1 MSDFLSI
8 GASAVNVYRQAIA
21 TTSNNIANVN
31 TEGYSKQ
38 AVNVSESYPTQI
50 ASYFIGT
57 GSTVD
62 NIQRSYDE
70 FVERSLRDSASDLQ
84 ATTPLI
90 EYTERIV
97 DIMGSETANLT
108 NAIEAFFNAS
118 RSLSV
123 DPGSIPLRN
132 EVLNSGYAL
141 ASRFNTLSTQ
151 IDAVGTESRGRLR
164 AALEEV
170 NNLAGQL
177 LSINKQLGRNSEKSK
192 QPPQLMDQRDLTLRK
207 LSGLS
212 TIGVTESSNGQVS
225 VNFGGPGRGFEIV
238 TPSGVRKIAMIS
250 DSADPTGD
258 VQLVIDPRGSKQP
271 LPPLS
276 GGEVGGLLTFRNE
289 VAKVARD
296 LLDHLA
302 VQFANKVNEVHRQ
315 GFDLNGDFG
324 QDFFRV
330 TPSYSINSEAA
341 SGTFSVDVNVVDQT
355 DLPTD
360 PIKMMYSESTQS
372 WRVYTDSYLHP
383 RLRSTGA
390 TPTTIEAELSDANNF
405 SFRGLALSI
414 SGTPEDADTIILS
427 PKNRAADTFTME
439 LRDPRRVAASEPMTL
454 MPAPA
459 NSGDVSAD
467 LSYLLPSER
476 SSGFDSGARFS
487 QLVPNLSSNA
497 NLSLTTSSVRP
508 AIVIDANTSA
518 PTVVFDIGPNSDQLV
533 QVLTAESVHLAGTVI
548 TGSEVAQLVASDA
561 GFNAGAAYNS
571 KYLNQTGSDAYLDTA
586 VRLGAIGQTI
596 TEVVPEVDSASGALV
611 SRQIQL
617 PPAISSKLVPSYTNS
632 SGVDVTLIDAGDLTL
647 NGQSLGALTLSNGEG
662 LSAAK
667 ISSWLRSEISASGQT
682 GLVVN
687 AKTDVLVAGI
697 DATQTLEINNVT
709 IDYDVYADMTGML
722 TAINAVSGQTGVK
735 AEWDSE
741 TAFRLTNAAGFEGK
755 NIVLGGTDSVTA
767 LNLSTGTY
775 SGRLVVTGEVGD
787 WVTLTLGAGQPSDLG
802 QIGFYTG
809 VYVDKPLNE
818 ELAVFVT
825 GTGSVGSAISG
836 RASNV
841 DQPSV
846 TQLPAS
852 PYKLTFTSDDIYT
865 ITDTAT
871 DTVVSKRLFEFGVPI
886 EYRGT
891 SISFSE
897 KPKKGDE
904 FSVAANA
911 SPGGNNK
918 NILALIEWSKRPI
931 IAGQTFSET
940 YLALVS
946 GVGTRSSMAELQRE
960 ALQVVYDQAYNTR
973 EESSG
978 VNLDDEAANL
988 IRFQQAYQA
997 AAQVIQAAQ
1006 KAFDTLLQIR

>member
-38 AVNVSESYPTQI
+38 GVNVGESYPTQI

-57 GSTVD
+57 GSTV
-62 NIQRSYDE
+62 NSIQRSYDE

-84 ATTPLI
+84 ATTPFI
-90 EYTERIV
+90 EYTNRIV

-132 EVLNSGYAL
+132 EVLSSGQAL

-151 IDAVGTESRGRLR
+151 IDAVGTESRDRLG

-192 QPPQLMDQRDLTLRK
+192 QPPQLMDQRDLILRK

-225 VNFGGPGRGFEIV
+225 VNFGGAGRGFEIV
-238 TPSGVRKIAMIS
+238 TSSGVREIAMVS

-271 LPPLS
+271 LPLLS

-296 LLDHLA
+296 GLDHIA

-330 TPSYSINSEAA
+330 TPSYSINSEAV
-341 SGTFSVDVNVVDQT
+341 SGTFSVDVKVVDQT

-360 PIKMMYSESTQS
+360 PTKMMYRESTQS
-372 WRVYTDSYLHP
+372 WLVYTDSQLHP
-383 RLRSTGA
+383 
-390 TPTTIEAELSDANNF
+390 EAELSVANNF

-459 NSGDVSAD
+459 NSSDVSAA

-487 QLVPNLSSNA
+487 QLLPNLSSDTD
-497 NLSLTTSSVRP
+497 LSLSTSSVRP

-518 PTVVFDIGPNSDQLV
+518 PTLVFDIGPNSDQLV
-533 QVLTAESVHLAGTVI
+533 QVLTAESVHLAGTAI
-548 TGSEVAQLVASDA
+548 TGSEAAQLVASDT

-571 KYLNQTGSDAYLDTA
+571 EYLNQTGSNAYLDTA
-586 VRLGAIGQTI
+586 VRLGAIGKTI
-596 TEVVPEVDSASGALV
+596 TEVVPEIDSASGDLL

-617 PPAISSKLVPSYTNS
+617 PPAISSKVVPSYTNS
-632 SGVDVTLIDAGDLTL
+632 SGSEVTLIDAGDLTL
-647 NGQSLGALTLSNGEG
+647 NGQSLGALTLSSTEA

-667 ISSWLRSEISASGQT
+667 ISAWLKSEISASGQT

-687 AKTDVLVAGI
+687 AKTDILVAGI
-697 DATQTLEINNVT
+697 DATQTLEINDVT
-709 IDYDVYADMTGML
+709 ITYDVYADMTEML
-722 TAINAVSGQTGVK
+722 TAINAVSGETRVK

-741 TAFRLTNAAGFEGK
+741 TAFRLTNAAGFEGE

-767 LNLSTGTY
+767 LNLSTGSY
-775 SGRLVVTGEVGD
+775 SGRLVVTGEVGEE
-787 WVTLTLGAGQPSDLG
+787 VALTLGAGQPSDLG

-836 RASNV
+836 RAANV
-841 DQPSV
+841 DQSSV
-846 TQLPAS
+846 AQLPAS

-904 FSVAANA
+904 FSVSANA

-931 IAGQTFSET
+931 ISGQTFSEA
-940 YLALVS
+940 YLDLVS
-946 GVGTRSSMAELQRE
+946 GVGSRSSMSELQRE

-1006 KAFDTLLQIR
+1006 KSFDTLLQIR

>member
-57 GSTVD
+57 GSTVN

-84 ATTPLI
+84 ATTPFI

-132 EVLNSGYAL
+132 EVVSSGQAL

-151 IDAVGTESRGRLR
+151 IDAVGTESRDRLG

-192 QPPQLMDQRDLTLRK
+192 QPAQLMDQRDLILRK
-207 LSGLS
+207 LSSLS

-225 VNFGGPGRGFEIV
+225 VNFGGAGRGFEIV
-238 TPSGVRKIAMIS
+238 TSSGVREIAMVS

-271 LPPLS
+271 LPLLS

-296 LLDHLA
+296 GLDHIA

-324 QDFFRV
+324 QDFFRI
-330 TPSYSINSEAA
+330 TPSYSINSEAV
-341 SGTFSVDVNVVDQT
+341 SGTFSVDVKVVDQT

-360 PIKMMYSESTQS
+360 PTKIMYRESTQS
-372 WRVYTDSYLHP
+372 WLVFTDSQLHP
-383 RLRSTGA
+383 
-390 TPTTIEAELSDANNF
+390 EAELSVANNF

-459 NSGDVSAD
+459 NSSDVSAA

-487 QLVPNLSSNA
+487 QLVPNLSSGA
-497 NLSLTTSSVRP
+497 NLSLTTSGVRP

-518 PTVVFDIGPNSDQLV
+518 PTLVFDIGPNSDQLV
-533 QVLTAESVHLAGTVI
+533 QVLTAESVHLAGTAI
-548 TGSEVAQLVASDA
+548 TGSEAAQLAASDA

-571 KYLNQTGSDAYLDTA
+571 EYLNQTGSNAYLDTA
-586 VRLGAIGQTI
+586 VRLGAIGKTI
-596 TEVVPEVDSASGALV
+596 TEVVPEVDSASGDLL
-611 SRQIQL
+611 SRQIQM
-617 PPAISSKLVPSYTNS
+617 PPAISSKVVPSYTNS
-632 SGVDVTLIDAGDLTL
+632 SGAEVTLIDSGDLTL
-647 NGQSLGALTLSNGEG
+647 NGQSLGALTLSSTEV

-667 ISSWLRSEISASGQT
+667 ISAWLRSEISASGQT

-687 AKTDVLVAGI
+687 AKTDILVAGI
-697 DATQTLEINNVT
+697 DATQTLEINDVS
-709 IDYDVYADMTGML
+709 IVYDVYADMTEML
-722 TAINAVSGQTGVK
+722 TAINAVSGETRVR

-741 TAFRLTNAAGFEGK
+741 TAFRLTNAAGFEGE

-767 LNLSTGTY
+767 LNLSTGSY
-775 SGRLVVTGEVGD
+775 SGRLVVTGEVGEE
-787 WVTLTLGAGQPSDLG
+787 VALTLGAGQPSDLG

-836 RASNV
+836 RAANV
-841 DQPSV
+841 DQSSV
-846 TQLPAS
+846 AQLPAS

-904 FSVAANA
+904 FSVSANA

-931 IAGQTFSET
+931 ISGQTFSEA
-940 YLALVS
+940 YLDLVS
-946 GVGTRSSMAELQRE
+946 GVGSRSSMSELQRE

-1006 KAFDTLLQIR
+1006 KSFDTLLQIR

>member
-57 GSTVD
+57 GSTVN

-84 ATTPLI
+84 ATTPFI

-132 EVLNSGYAL
+132 EVVSSGQAL

-151 IDAVGTESRGRLR
+151 IDAVGTESRDRLG

-192 QPPQLMDQRDLTLRK
+192 QPAQLMDQRDLILRK
-207 LSGLS
+207 LSSLS

-225 VNFGGPGRGFEIV
+225 VNFGGAGRGFEIV
-238 TPSGVRKIAMIS
+238 TSSGVREIAMVS

-271 LPPLS
+271 LSLLS

-296 LLDHLA
+296 GLDHIA

-324 QDFFRV
+324 QDFFRI
-330 TPSYSINSEAA
+330 TPSYSINSEAV
-341 SGTFSVDVNVVDQT
+341 SGTFSVDVKVVDQT

-360 PIKMMYSESTQS
+360 PTKIMYRESTQS
-372 WRVYTDSYLHP
+372 WLVFTDSQLHP
-383 RLRSTGA
+383 
-390 TPTTIEAELSDANNF
+390 EAELSVANNF

-459 NSGDVSAD
+459 NSSDVSAA

-487 QLVPNLSSNA
+487 QLVPNLSSGA
-497 NLSLTTSSVRP
+497 NLSLTTSGVRP

-518 PTVVFDIGPNSDQLV
+518 PTLVFDIGPNSDQLV

-548 TGSEVAQLVASDA
+548 TGSEAAQLVASDT

-571 KYLNQTGSDAYLDTA
+571 EYLNQTGSNAYLDTA
-586 VRLGAIGQTI
+586 VRLGAIGKTI
-596 TEVVPEVDSASGALV
+596 TEVVPEVDSASGALL

-617 PPAISSKLVPSYTNS
+617 PPAISSKVVPSYTNG
-632 SGVDVTLIDAGDLTL
+632 SGAEVTLIDAGDLTL
-647 NGQSLGALTLSNGEG
+647 NGQSLGALTLSSTEA

-667 ISSWLRSEISASGQT
+667 VSAWLKSEISASKQT

-687 AKTDVLVAGI
+687 AKTDILVAGI
-697 DATQTLEINNVT
+697 DATQTLEINDVS
-709 IDYDVYADMTGML
+709 IVYDVYADMTEML
-722 TAINAVSGQTGVK
+722 TAINAVSGETRVR

-741 TAFRLTNAAGFEGK
+741 TAFRLTNAAGFEGE

-767 LNLSTGTY
+767 LNLSTGSY
-775 SGRLVVTGEVGD
+775 SGRLVVTGEVGEE
-787 WVTLTLGAGQPSDLG
+787 VALTLGAGQPSDLG

-836 RASNV
+836 RAANV
-841 DQPSV
+841 DQSSV
-846 TQLPAS
+846 AQLPAS

-904 FSVAANA
+904 FSVSAND

-931 IAGQTFSET
+931 ISGQTFSEA
-940 YLALVS
+940 YLDLVS
-946 GVGTRSSMAELQRE
+946 GVGSRSSMSELQRE

-1006 KAFDTLLQIR
+1006 KSFDTLLQIR

>member
-62 NIQRSYDE
+62 KIQRSYDE

-84 ATTPLI
+84 ATTPFI

-97 DIMGSETANLT
+97 DIMGSESANLT

-132 EVLNSGYAL
+132 GVLSSGQAL

-151 IDAVGTESRGRLR
+151 IDAVGTESRGRLG

-192 QPPQLMDQRDLTLRK
+192 QPPQLMDQRDLILRK
-207 LSGLS
+207 LSALS

-225 VNFGGPGRGFEIV
+225 VNFGGAGRGFEIV
-238 TPSGVRKIAMIS
+238 TSSSVRKIGMVS

-258 VQLVIDPRGSKQP
+258 IQLFIDPRGSKQP

-276 GGEVGGLLTFRNE
+276 GGEVGGLLAFRNE

-296 LLDHLA
+296 GLDHIA

-324 QDFFRV
+324 QDFFRI
-330 TPSYSINSEAA
+330 TSSYSINSEAV
-341 SGTFSVDVNVVDQT
+341 SGTFSVDVKVVDQT

-360 PIKMMYSESTQS
+360 PTKMMYRESTQS
-372 WRVYTDSYLHP
+372 WLVYTDSQLHP
-383 RLRSTGA
+383 
-390 TPTTIEAELSDANNF
+390 EAELSVANNF
-405 SFRGLALSI
+405 TFRGLALSI

-427 PKNRAADTFTME
+427 PKDRAADTFTME

-459 NSGDVSAD
+459 NSSDVSAA

-476 SSGFDSGARFS
+476 SIGFDSGARFS

-533 QVLTAESVHLAGTVI
+533 QVLTAESVHLAGTVV

-561 GFNAGAAYNS
+561 GFNTGAAYNS
-571 KYLNQTGSDAYLDTA
+571 EYLNQTGSDAYLDTA
-586 VRLGAIGQTI
+586 VRLGAIGKTI
-596 TEVVPEVDSASGALV
+596 TEVVPEVDSSSGALL

-617 PPAISSKLVPSYTNS
+617 PPAISSKVVPSYTNS
-632 SGVDVTLIDAGDLTL
+632 SGAGVTLIDAGDLTL
-647 NGQSLGALTLSNGEG
+647 NGQSLGALTLSSGEG

-667 ISSWLRSEISASGQT
+667 ITEWLRSEISASGQT

-687 AKTDVLVAGI
+687 AKTDILVAGI
-697 DATQTLEINNVT
+697 DATQTLEINDVT
-709 IDYDVYADMTGML
+709 IDYDVFADMTEML
-722 TAINAVSGQTGVK
+722 TAINAVSGETGVK

-741 TAFRLTNAAGFEGK
+741 TAFRLTNAAGFEGE

-775 SGRLVVTGEVGD
+775 SGRLVVTGEVGEE
-787 WVTLTLGAGQPSDLG
+787 VALTLGAGQPSDLG

-836 RASNV
+836 RAGNV
-841 DQPSV
+841 DQSGV

-871 DTVVSKRLFEFGVPI
+871 NTVVSKRLFEFGAPI

-904 FSVAANA
+904 FSVSANA

-931 IAGQTFSET
+931 ISGQTFSES
-940 YLALVS
+940 YLDLVS
-946 GVGTRSSMAELQRE
+946 GVGSRSSMSELQRE

-1006 KAFDTLLQIR
+1006 KSFDTLLQIR

>member
-38 AVNVSESYPTQI
+38 GVNVGESYPTQI

-57 GSTVD
+57 GSTV
-62 NIQRSYDE
+62 NSIQRSYDE

-84 ATTPLI
+84 ATTPFI
-90 EYTERIV
+90 EYTNRIV

-132 EVLNSGYAL
+132 EVLSSGQAL

-151 IDAVGTESRGRLR
+151 IDAVGTESRDRLG

-192 QPPQLMDQRDLTLRK
+192 QPPQLMDQRDLILRK

-225 VNFGGPGRGFEIV
+225 VNFGGAGRGFEIV
-238 TPSGVRKIAMIS
+238 TSSGVREIAMVS

-258 VQLVIDPRGSKQP
+258 VQLVIDPRGIKQP
-271 LPPLS
+271 LPLLS

-296 LLDHLA
+296 GLDHIA

-330 TPSYSINSEAA
+330 TPSYSINSEAV
-341 SGTFSVDVNVVDQT
+341 SGTFSVDVKVVDQT

-360 PIKMMYSESTQS
+360 PTKMMYRESTQS
-372 WRVYTDSYLHP
+372 WLVYTDSQLHP
-383 RLRSTGA
+383 
-390 TPTTIEAELSDANNF
+390 EAELSVANNF

-459 NSGDVSAD
+459 NSSDVSAA

-487 QLVPNLSSNA
+487 QLVPNLSSNT

-518 PTVVFDIGPNSDQLV
+518 PTLVFDIGPNSDQLV
-533 QVLTAESVHLAGTVI
+533 QVLTAESVHLAGTAI
-548 TGSEVAQLVASDA
+548 TGSEAAQLAASDA

-571 KYLNQTGSDAYLDTA
+571 EYLNQTGSNAYLDTA
-586 VRLGAIGQTI
+586 VRLGAIGKTI
-596 TEVVPEVDSASGALV
+596 TEVVPEVDSASGNLL
-611 SRQIQL
+611 SRQIQM
-617 PPAISSKLVPSYTNS
+617 PPAISSKVVPSYTNS
-632 SGVDVTLIDAGDLTL
+632 SGAEVTLIDSGDLTL
-647 NGQSLGALTLSNGEG
+647 NGQSLGALTLSSTEV

-667 ISSWLRSEISASGQT
+667 ISAWLRSEISASGQT

-687 AKTDVLVAGI
+687 AKTDILVAGI
-697 DATQTLEINNVT
+697 DATQTLEINDVT
-709 IDYDVYADMTGML
+709 ITYDVYADMTEML
-722 TAINAVSGQTGVK
+722 TAINAVSGETRVK

-741 TAFRLTNAAGFEGK
+741 TAFRLTNAAGFEGE

-767 LNLSTGTY
+767 LNLSTGSY
-775 SGRLVVTGEVGD
+775 SGRLVVTGEVGEE
-787 WVTLTLGAGQPSDLG
+787 VALTLGAGQPSDLG

-836 RASNV
+836 RAANV
-841 DQPSV
+841 DQSSV
-846 TQLPAS
+846 AQLPAS

-904 FSVAANA
+904 FSVSANA

-931 IAGQTFSET
+931 ISGQTFSEA
-940 YLALVS
+940 YLDLVS
-946 GVGTRSSMAELQRE
+946 GVGSRSSMSELQRE

-1006 KAFDTLLQIR
+1006 KSFDTLLQIR

>member
-38 AVNVSESYPTQI
+38 GVNVGESYPTQI

-57 GSTVD
+57 GSTV
-62 NIQRSYDE
+62 NSIQRSYDE

-84 ATTPLI
+84 ATTPFI
-90 EYTERIV
+90 EYTNRIV

-132 EVLNSGYAL
+132 EVLSSGQAL

-151 IDAVGTESRGRLR
+151 IDAVGTESRDRLG

-192 QPPQLMDQRDLTLRK
+192 QPPQLMDQRDLILRK

-225 VNFGGPGRGFEIV
+225 VNFGGAGRGFEIV
-238 TPSGVRKIAMIS
+238 TSSGVREIAMVS

-271 LPPLS
+271 LPLLS

-296 LLDHLA
+296 GLDHIA

-330 TPSYSINSEAA
+330 TPSYSINSEAV
-341 SGTFSVDVNVVDQT
+341 SGTFSVDVKVVDQT

-360 PIKMMYSESTQS
+360 PTKMMYRESTQS
-372 WRVYTDSYLHP
+372 WLVYTDSQLHP
-383 RLRSTGA
+383 
-390 TPTTIEAELSDANNF
+390 EAELSVANNF

-459 NSGDVSAD
+459 NSSDVSAA

-487 QLVPNLSSNA
+487 QLVPNLSSNT

-518 PTVVFDIGPNSDQLV
+518 PTLVFDIGPNSDQLV

-548 TGSEVAQLVASDA
+548 TGSEAAQLVASDA

-571 KYLNQTGSDAYLDTA
+571 EYLNQTGSNAYLDTA
-586 VRLGAIGQTI
+586 VRLGAIGKTI
-596 TEVVPEVDSASGALV
+596 TEVVPEIDSASGDLL

-617 PPAISSKLVPSYTNS
+617 PPAISSKVVPSYTNS
-632 SGVDVTLIDAGDLTL
+632 SGSEVTLIDAGDLTL
-647 NGQSLGALTLSNGEG
+647 NGQSLGALTLSSTEA

-667 ISSWLRSEISASGQT
+667 ISAWLKSEISASGQT

-687 AKTDVLVAGI
+687 AKTDILVASI
-697 DATQTLEINNVT
+697 DATQTLEINDVS
-709 IDYDVYADMTGML
+709 IDYDVYADMTEML
-722 TAINAVSGQTGVK
+722 TAINAVSGETRVR

-741 TAFRLTNAAGFEGK
+741 TAFRLTNAAGFEGE

-767 LNLSTGTY
+767 LNLSTGSY
-775 SGRLVVTGEVGD
+775 SGRLVVTGEVGEE
-787 WVTLTLGAGQPSDLG
+787 VALTLGAGQPSDLG

-836 RASNV
+836 RAANV
-841 DQPSV
+841 DQSSV
-846 TQLPAS
+846 AQLPAS

-904 FSVAANA
+904 FSVSANA

-931 IAGQTFSET
+931 ISGQTFSEA
-940 YLALVS
+940 YLDLVS
-946 GVGTRSSMAELQRE
+946 GVGSRSSMSELQRE

-1006 KAFDTLLQIR
+1006 KSFDTLLQIR

>member
-57 GSTVD
+57 GSTVN

-84 ATTPLI
+84 ATTPFI

-132 EVLNSGYAL
+132 EVVSSGQAL

-151 IDAVGTESRGRLR
+151 IDAVGTESRDRLG

-192 QPPQLMDQRDLTLRK
+192 QPPQLMDQRDLILRK

-225 VNFGGPGRGFEIV
+225 VNFGGAGRGFEIV
-238 TPSGVRKIAMIS
+238 TSSGVREIAMVS

-258 VQLVIDPRGSKQP
+258 VQLVIDPRGIKQP
-271 LPPLS
+271 LPLLS

-296 LLDHLA
+296 GLDHIA

-330 TPSYSINSEAA
+330 TPSYSINSEAV
-341 SGTFSVDVNVVDQT
+341 SGTFSVDVKVVDQT

-360 PIKMMYSESTQS
+360 PTKMMYRESTQS
-372 WRVYTDSYLHP
+372 WLVYTDSQLHP
-383 RLRSTGA
+383 
-390 TPTTIEAELSDANNF
+390 EAELSVANNF

-459 NSGDVSAD
+459 NSSDVSAA

-487 QLVPNLSSNA
+487 QLLPNLSSDTD
-497 NLSLTTSSVRP
+497 LSLSTSSVRP

-518 PTVVFDIGPNSDQLV
+518 PTLVFDIGPNSDQLV
-533 QVLTAESVHLAGTVI
+533 QVLTAESVHLAGTAI
-548 TGSEVAQLVASDA
+548 TGSEAAQLAASDA

-571 KYLNQTGSDAYLDTA
+571 EYLNQTGSNAYLDTA
-586 VRLGAIGQTI
+586 VRLGAIGKTI
-596 TEVVPEVDSASGALV
+596 TEVVPEVDSASGNLL
-611 SRQIQL
+611 SRQIQM
-617 PPAISSKLVPSYTNS
+617 PPAISSKVVPSYTNS
-632 SGVDVTLIDAGDLTL
+632 SGAEVTLIDSGDLTL
-647 NGQSLGALTLSNGEG
+647 NGQSLGALTLSSTEV

-667 ISSWLRSEISASGQT
+667 ISAWLRSEISASGQT

-687 AKTDVLVAGI
+687 AKTDILVAGI
-697 DATQTLEINNVT
+697 DATQTLEINDVS
-709 IDYDVYADMTGML
+709 IVYDVYADMTEML
-722 TAINAVSGQTGVK
+722 AAINAVSGETRVR

-741 TAFRLTNAAGFEGK
+741 TAFRLTNAAGFEGE

-767 LNLSTGTY
+767 LNLSTGSY
-775 SGRLVVTGEVGD
+775 SGRLVVTGEVGEE
-787 WVTLTLGAGQPSDLG
+787 VALTLGAGQPSDLG

-836 RASNV
+836 RAANV
-841 DQPSV
+841 DQSSV
-846 TQLPAS
+846 AQLPAS

-904 FSVAANA
+904 FSVSANA

-931 IAGQTFSET
+931 ISGQTFSEA
-940 YLALVS
+940 YLDLVS
-946 GVGTRSSMAELQRE
+946 GVGSRSSMSELQRE

-1006 KAFDTLLQIR
+1006 KSFDTLLQIR

>member
-57 GSTVD
+57 GSTVN

-84 ATTPLI
+84 ATTPFI

-132 EVLNSGYAL
+132 EVVGSGQAL

-151 IDAVGTESRGRLR
+151 IDAVGTESRDRLG

-192 QPPQLMDQRDLTLRK
+192 QPAQLMDQRDLILRK
-207 LSGLS
+207 LSALS

-225 VNFGGPGRGFEIV
+225 VNFGGAGRGFEIV
-238 TPSGVRKIAMIS
+238 TSSGVREIAMVS

-271 LPPLS
+271 LPFLS

-296 LLDHLA
+296 GLDHIA

-324 QDFFRV
+324 QDFFRI
-330 TPSYSINSEAA
+330 TPSYSINSEAV
-341 SGTFSVDVNVVDQT
+341 SGTFSVDVKVVDQT

-360 PIKMMYSESTQS
+360 PTKIMYRESTQS
-372 WRVYTDSYLHP
+372 WLVFTDSQLHP
-383 RLRSTGA
+383 
-390 TPTTIEAELSDANNF
+390 EAELSVANNF

-459 NSGDVSAD
+459 NSSDVSAA

-487 QLVPNLSSNA
+487 QLVPNLSSGA
-497 NLSLTTSSVRP
+497 NLSLTTSGVRP

-518 PTVVFDIGPNSDQLV
+518 PTLVFDIGPNSDQLV

-548 TGSEVAQLVASDA
+548 TGSEAAQLVASDT

-571 KYLNQTGSDAYLDTA
+571 EYLNQTGSNAYLDTA
-586 VRLGAIGQTI
+586 VRLGAIGKTI
-596 TEVVPEVDSASGALV
+596 TEVVPEVDSASGALL

-617 PPAISSKLVPSYTNS
+617 PPAISSKVVPSYTNS
-632 SGVDVTLIDAGDLTL
+632 SGAEVTLIDSGDLTL
-647 NGQSLGALTLSNGEG
+647 NGQSLGALTLSSTEA

-667 ISSWLRSEISASGQT
+667 VSAWLKSEISASGQT

-687 AKTDVLVAGI
+687 AKTDILVAGI
-697 DATQTLEINNVT
+697 DATQTLEINDVS
-709 IDYDVYADMTGML
+709 IVYDVYADMTEML
-722 TAINAVSGQTGVK
+722 TAINAVSGETRVR

-741 TAFRLTNAAGFEGK
+741 TAFRLTNAAGFEGE

-767 LNLSTGTY
+767 LNLSTGSY
-775 SGRLVVTGEVGD
+775 SGRLVVTGEVGEE
-787 WVTLTLGAGQPSDLG
+787 VALTLGAGQPSDLG

-836 RASNV
+836 RAANV
-841 DQPSV
+841 DQSSV
-846 TQLPAS
+846 AQLPAS

-904 FSVAANA
+904 FSVSANA

-931 IAGQTFSET
+931 ISGQTFSEA
-940 YLALVS
+940 YLDLVS
-946 GVGTRSSMAELQRE
+946 GVGSRSSMSELQRE

-1006 KAFDTLLQIR
+1006 KSFDTLLQIR

>member
-57 GSTVD
+57 GSTVN

-84 ATTPLI
+84 ATTPFI

-132 EVLNSGYAL
+132 EVVSSGQAL

-151 IDAVGTESRGRLR
+151 IDAVGTESRDRLG

-192 QPPQLMDQRDLTLRK
+192 QPPQLMDQRDLILRK

-225 VNFGGPGRGFEIV
+225 VNFGGAGRGFEIV
-238 TPSGVRKIAMIS
+238 TSSGVREIAMVS

-258 VQLVIDPRGSKQP
+258 VQLVIDPRGIKQP
-271 LPPLS
+271 LPLLS

-296 LLDHLA
+296 GLDHIA

-330 TPSYSINSEAA
+330 TPSYSINSEAV
-341 SGTFSVDVNVVDQT
+341 SGTFSVDVKVVDQT

-360 PIKMMYSESTQS
+360 PTKMMYRESTQS
-372 WRVYTDSYLHP
+372 WLVYTDSQLHP
-383 RLRSTGA
+383 
-390 TPTTIEAELSDANNF
+390 EAELSVANNF

-459 NSGDVSAD
+459 NSSDVSAA

-487 QLVPNLSSNA
+487 QLLPNLSSDTD
-497 NLSLTTSSVRP
+497 LSLSTSSVRP

-518 PTVVFDIGPNSDQLV
+518 PTLVFDIGPNSDQLV

-548 TGSEVAQLVASDA
+548 TGSEAAQLAASDA

-571 KYLNQTGSDAYLDTA
+571 EYLNQTGSNAYLDTA
-586 VRLGAIGQTI
+586 VRLGAIGKTI
-596 TEVVPEVDSASGALV
+596 TEVVPEVDSASGNLL
-611 SRQIQL
+611 SRQIQM
-617 PPAISSKLVPSYTNS
+617 PPAISSKVVPSYTNS
-632 SGVDVTLIDAGDLTL
+632 SGAEVTLIDAGDLTL
-647 NGQSLGALTLSNGEG
+647 NGQSLGALTLSSTEV

-667 ISSWLRSEISASGQT
+667 ISAWLRSEISASGQT

-687 AKTDVLVAGI
+687 AKTDILVAGI
-697 DATQTLEINNVT
+697 DATQTLEINDVS
-709 IDYDVYADMTGML
+709 IVYDVYADMTEML
-722 TAINAVSGQTGVK
+722 AAINAVSGETRVR

-741 TAFRLTNAAGFEGK
+741 TAFRLTNAAGFEGE

-767 LNLSTGTY
+767 LNLSTGSY
-775 SGRLVVTGEVGD
+775 SGRLVVTGEVGEE
-787 WVTLTLGAGQPSDLG
+787 VALTLGAGQPSDLG

-836 RASNV
+836 RAANV
-841 DQPSV
+841 DQSSV
-846 TQLPAS
+846 AQLPAS

-904 FSVAANA
+904 FSVSANA

-931 IAGQTFSET
+931 ISGQTFSEA
-940 YLALVS
+940 YLDLVS
-946 GVGTRSSMAELQRE
+946 GVGSRSSMSELQRE

-1006 KAFDTLLQIR
+1006 KSFDTLLQIR

>member
-38 AVNVSESYPTQI
+38 GVNVGESYPTQI

-57 GSTVD
+57 GSTV
-62 NIQRSYDE
+62 NSIQRSYDE

-84 ATTPLI
+84 ATTPFI
-90 EYTERIV
+90 EYTNRIV

-132 EVLNSGYAL
+132 EVVSSGQAL

-151 IDAVGTESRGRLR
+151 IDAVGTESRDRLG

-192 QPPQLMDQRDLTLRK
+192 QPPQLMDQRDLILRK

-225 VNFGGPGRGFEIV
+225 VNFGGAGRGFEIV
-238 TPSGVRKIAMIS
+238 TSSGVREIAMVS

-258 VQLVIDPRGSKQP
+258 VQLVIDPRGIKQP
-271 LPPLS
+271 LPLLS

-296 LLDHLA
+296 GLDHIA

-330 TPSYSINSEAA
+330 TPSYSINSEAV
-341 SGTFSVDVNVVDQT
+341 SGTFSVDVKVVDQT

-360 PIKMMYSESTQS
+360 PTKMMYRESTQS
-372 WRVYTDSYLHP
+372 WLVYTDSQLHP
-383 RLRSTGA
+383 
-390 TPTTIEAELSDANNF
+390 EAELSVANNF

-459 NSGDVSAD
+459 NSSDVSAA

-487 QLVPNLSSNA
+487 QLLPNLSSDTD
-497 NLSLTTSSVRP
+497 LSLSTSSVRP

-518 PTVVFDIGPNSDQLV
+518 PTLVFDIGPNSDQLV

-548 TGSEVAQLVASDA
+548 TGSEAAQLVASDA

-571 KYLNQTGSDAYLDTA
+571 EYLNQTGSNAYLDTA
-586 VRLGAIGQTI
+586 VRLGAIGKTI
-596 TEVVPEVDSASGALV
+596 TEVVPEVDSASGNLL
-611 SRQIQL
+611 SRQIQM
-617 PPAISSKLVPSYTNS
+617 PPAISSKVVPSYTNS
-632 SGVDVTLIDAGDLTL
+632 SGAEVTLIDSGDLTL
-647 NGQSLGALTLSNGEG
+647 NGQSLGALTLSSTEV

-667 ISSWLRSEISASGQT
+667 ISAWLRSEISASGQT

-687 AKTDVLVAGI
+687 AKTDILVAGI
-697 DATQTLEINNVT
+697 DATQTLEINDVT
-709 IDYDVYADMTGML
+709 ITYDVYADMTEML
-722 TAINAVSGQTGVK
+722 TAINAVSGETRVK

-741 TAFRLTNAAGFEGK
+741 TAFRLTNAAGFEGE

-767 LNLSTGTY
+767 LNLSTGSY
-775 SGRLVVTGEVGD
+775 SGRLVVTGEVGEE
-787 WVTLTLGAGQPSDLG
+787 VALTLGAGQPSDLG

-836 RASNV
+836 RAANV
-841 DQPSV
+841 DQSSV
-846 TQLPAS
+846 AQLPAS

-904 FSVAANA
+904 FSVSANA

-931 IAGQTFSET
+931 ISGQTFSEA
-940 YLALVS
+940 YLDLVS
-946 GVGTRSSMAELQRE
+946 GVGSRSSMSELQRE

-1006 KAFDTLLQIR
+1006 KSFDTLLQIR

>member
-38 AVNVSESYPTQI
+38 GVNVGESYPTQI

-57 GSTVD
+57 GSTV
-62 NIQRSYDE
+62 NSIQRSYDE
-70 FVERSLRDSASDLQ
+70 FVERSLRGGASDLQ
-84 ATTPLI
+84 ATTPFI
-90 EYTERIV
+90 EYTNRIV

-132 EVLNSGYAL
+132 EVLSSGQAL

-151 IDAVGTESRGRLR
+151 IDAVGTESRDRLG

-192 QPPQLMDQRDLTLRK
+192 QPPQLMDQRDLILRK

-225 VNFGGPGRGFEIV
+225 VNFGGAGRGFEIV
-238 TPSGVRKIAMIS
+238 TSSGVREIAMVS

-258 VQLVIDPRGSKQP
+258 VQLVIDPRGIKQP
-271 LPPLS
+271 LPLLS

-296 LLDHLA
+296 GLDHIA

-330 TPSYSINSEAA
+330 TPSYSINSEAV
-341 SGTFSVDVNVVDQT
+341 SGTFSVDVKVVDQT

-360 PIKMMYSESTQS
+360 PTKMMYRESTQS
-372 WRVYTDSYLHP
+372 WLVYTDSQLHP
-383 RLRSTGA
+383 
-390 TPTTIEAELSDANNF
+390 EAELSVANNF

-459 NSGDVSAD
+459 NSSDVSAA

-487 QLVPNLSSNA
+487 QLLPNLSSDTD
-497 NLSLTTSSVRP
+497 LSLSTSSVRP

-518 PTVVFDIGPNSDQLV
+518 PTLVFDIGPNSDQLV
-533 QVLTAESVHLAGTVI
+533 QVLTAESVHLAGTAI
-548 TGSEVAQLVASDA
+548 TGSEAAQLAASDA

-571 KYLNQTGSDAYLDTA
+571 EYLNQTGSNAYLDTA
-586 VRLGAIGQTI
+586 VRLGAIGKTI
-596 TEVVPEVDSASGALV
+596 TEVVPEVDSASGNLL
-611 SRQIQL
+611 SRQIQM
-617 PPAISSKLVPSYTNS
+617 PPAISSKVVPSYTNS
-632 SGVDVTLIDAGDLTL
+632 SGAEVTLIDSGDLTL
-647 NGQSLGALTLSNGEG
+647 NGQSLGALTLSSTEV

-667 ISSWLRSEISASGQT
+667 ISAWLRSEISASGQT

-687 AKTDVLVAGI
+687 AKTDILVAGI
-697 DATQTLEINNVT
+697 DATQTLEINDVT
-709 IDYDVYADMTGML
+709 ITYDVYADMTEML
-722 TAINAVSGQTGVK
+722 TAINAVSGETRVK

-741 TAFRLTNAAGFEGK
+741 TAFRLTNAAGFEGE

-767 LNLSTGTY
+767 LNLSTGAY
-775 SGRLVVTGEVGD
+775 SGRLVVTGEVGEE
-787 WVTLTLGAGQPSDLG
+787 VALTLGAGQPSDLG

-836 RASNV
+836 RAANV
-841 DQPSV
+841 DQSSV
-846 TQLPAS
+846 AQLPAS

-904 FSVAANA
+904 FSVSANA

-931 IAGQTFSET
+931 ISGQTFSEA
-940 YLALVS
+940 YLDLVS
-946 GVGTRSSMAELQRE
+946 GVGSRSSMSELQRE

-1006 KAFDTLLQIR
+1006 KSFDTLLQIR